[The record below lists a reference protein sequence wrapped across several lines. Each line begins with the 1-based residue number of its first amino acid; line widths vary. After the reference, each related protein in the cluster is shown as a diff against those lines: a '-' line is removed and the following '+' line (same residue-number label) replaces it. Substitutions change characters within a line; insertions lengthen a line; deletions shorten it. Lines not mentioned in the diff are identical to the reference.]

1 MGNESRRLLLLL
13 IFLFPI
19 LLRVNSV
26 FGICEHS
33 FLDSDKLYNFTLA
46 SPLPGFPHGVLSE
59 DGFYKVAVNHTVLWF
74 QVGSIRTCSRQQ
86 EASLYKQ
93 VYMTSLPINLAYFL
107 IAFLFIDSMEQLC
120 GGMIFNHNP
129 PRCAECSNCG
139 MECSALV
146 AKSAGGYHVCTSI
159 GQVSSTNVSIL
170 DELNP
175 FKGVIVRMSSSG
187 KEHNCSLS
195 VSILCDSTGAQ
206 GPDSMEK
213 LGDCEYATTLRHPSA
228 CATIIS
234 VHGNGFGWFGTLLLD
249 IVCLFGAYMLAGTVY
264 RYFFLKVH
272 GIEAIPNL
280 DFWVSLPH
288 RTQMYASSLARQFRG
303 PSASQGGS
311 YSQVNF

>member
-13 IFLFPI
+13 IFL
-19 LLRVNSV
+19 LLRVHSV

-59 DGFYKVAVNHTVLWF
+59 DGFYTVAVNHTVLWF
-74 QVGSIRTCSRQQ
+74 Q
-86 EASLYKQ
+86 
-93 VYMTSLPINLAYFL
+93 
-107 IAFLFIDSMEQLC
+107 LC
-120 GGMIFNHNP
+120 GGMIFNHKP
-129 PRCAECSNCG
+129 PRCAECSDCGGPSRCG

-146 AKSAGGYHVCTSI
+146 AKSAGGYHACTSI

-206 GPDSMEK
+206 GPDSIQK

-288 RTQMYASSLARQFRG
+288 RTQMYASSLVRQFRG

>member
-1 MGNESRRLLLLL
+1 MGNESRRLLLLV
-13 IFLFPI
+13 IFLLAI
-19 LLRVNSV
+19 QLRVNSV

-33 FLDSDKLYNFTLA
+33 FLDGNKLYNFTLA
-46 SPLPGFPHGVLSE
+46 SPLPSFPHGVLSE
-59 DGFYKVAVNHTVLWF
+59 DGFYKVAVNETVLWF
-74 QVGSIRTCSRQQ
+74 
-86 EASLYKQ
+86 
-93 VYMTSLPINLAYFL
+93 
-107 IAFLFIDSMEQLC
+107 QLC

-129 PRCAECSNCG
+129 PKCAECSDCGGPSRCG

-146 AKSAGGYHVCTSI
+146 AESAGGYHVCTTI
-159 GQVSSTNVSIL
+159 GHVSSTDVSIL

-195 VSILCDSTGAQ
+195 VSLLCDSTGAQ

-213 LGDCEYATTLRHPSA
+213 LGTCEYATTLRHPSA
-228 CATIIS
+228 CATIIPI
-234 VHGNGFGWFGTLLLD
+234 HGNGLGWFGTLLLV
-249 IVCLFGAYMLAGTVY
+249 IICLFGAYMLAGTVY
-264 RYFFLKVH
+264 RYYFLRVH

-280 DFWVSLPH
+280 DFWVSLPL
-288 RTQMYASSLARQFRG
+288 RTQMYVSSLVRQFRG